1 MKSPLFSYLLPGLIV
16 GAVGGYALSTASH
29 KSHMVGKVSAPR
41 ATFLSNEPDAI
52 DYEKLARVCL
62 AVHQRTDSPKLA
74 HVQSPLV
81 SENPEQVR
89 KTKEYLDRLMAN
101 ALERGAWSRMSSFR
115 ARQLLGDL
123 PVSDAADFA
132 QLFATAVKQGD
143 LSIAPG
149 AWVPET
155 IN

>member
-1 MKSPLFSYLLPGLIV
+1 MKSPLMSYLLPGLIV
-16 GAVGGYALSTASH
+16 GAVGGYALSTFSH
-29 KSHMVGKVSAPR
+29 KSHTVGKSSTPR
-41 ATFLSNEPDAI
+41 ETFLSDEADAI

-62 AVHQRTDSPKLA
+62 AVHQRTDSPTLVN
-74 HVQSPLV
+74 VQSPPALE
-81 SENPEQVR
+81 SPEQVK

-123 PVSDAADFA
+123 PASDAADFA

>member
-1 MKSPLFSYLLPGLIV
+1 MKSPLMSYLLPGLIV
-16 GAVGGYALSTASH
+16 GALGGYALSAISH
-29 KSHMVGKVSAPR
+29 KSHTVRNGSTAR
-41 ATFLSNEPDAI
+41 EAFLSNEPDAI

-62 AVHQRTDSPKLA
+62 AVHQHTDRPKLA
-74 HVQSPLV
+74 SVQPSPVL
-81 SENPEQVR
+81 ENPEQVK

-123 PVSDAADFA
+123 PANDAADFA

>member
-1 MKSPLFSYLLPGLIV
+1 V
-16 GAVGGYALSTASH
+16 SH
-29 KSHMVGKVSAPR
+29 KAHTVKKGSTPR
-41 ATFLSNEPDAI
+41 ETFLSSEDDAF

-62 AVHQRTDSPKLA
+62 AVHQRTGGPKLA
-74 HVQSPLV
+74 NVQPSPVL
-81 SENPEQVR
+81 ENPEQVQ

-123 PVSDAADFA
+123 PPSDAADFA